1 MNKKTAITVVVTVV
15 VTLMLADKL
24 RKLPLVGSIPTL

>member
-1 MNKKTAITVVVTVV
+1 MNKKTAIVVVVTVV

-24 RKLPLVGSIPTL
+24 RALPVVSKIPTV